1 MRCQTLS
8 DLGKIVW
15 FENKAGFDVIQPRY
29 PQKRGGKTEC
39 MTADQWLDRYA
50 GWCESYKARISSAAC
65 KLRRESELS
74 EFCTGC
80 KGILNKSGKN
90 NQK

>member
-1 MRCQTLS
+1 MRF
-8 DLGKIVW
+8 D
-15 FENKAGFDVIQPRY
+15 NKAGFGSTQ
-29 PQKRGGKTEC
+29 QSFLQRGTGKTEYV
-39 MTADQWLDRYA
+39 TADQWLDRYA
-50 GWCESYKARISSAAC
+50 DWCESYQARISSSAC

-80 KGILNKSGKN
+80 KGTLNKNGKN